1 MNRIKELFLDRKLDV
16 SNKVYIVF
24 SAAATLVML
33 LAFFISV
40 ITGGGRV
47 LTFGLWI
54 MFFVFS
60 ISLVYSIYK
69 RRFYVPSIISCA
81 LISFLF
87 FPFIFLS
94 QHLYFGA
101 IPIWMVVGYA
111 HTGLVLRGKTRV
123 IIIFIQSM
131 INIFCFIIAFTRDWE
146 SIIEAYSD
154 VSRLVDHWFAVV
166 GGGLV
171 LFLIATFNKWLNS
184 IEQKTIK
191 AQRDDIVSLY
201 QNQNRFFSSMS
212 HEIRTPIN
220 TIMGLNEVNLSL
232 SPSEDILEYSTEI
245 EHASKKLLTLI
256 NDILDLAK
264 LQSGKMEIVDVEYNL
279 SDMISAITDDVWKE
293 SYDRGIKLKITTE
306 PRLPACLLGDE
317 IRIRQVVR
325 NILTYSINSTQSGSV
340 SLQIRQEEIS
350 SEETILI
357 FEISDTGMGMR
368 REEIPFVFDTFRYT
382 GEDTTDR
389 EGTGLELP
397 IAKNLS
403 DIMGGN
409 IDVDSIY
416 RRGSKYT
423 FSVRQKLVA
432 CSLVLEKRAPEEKKR
447 FTSFTAK
454 SAKVLVVDDDGMN
467 LNVFKRMFS
476 GIFSDIDT
484 ASGGEEAIG
493 LCRDKEYDLIFVDH
507 LMPGMDGLETLAQI
521 RELREGILAVALT
534 ANSGSDAR
542 ALYREAGFTDYLSK
556 PIDKEYALRTIYKL
570 LPTDKIE
577 ILEDEAALDAEKNKE
592 AVQKEENKEQKRSKV
607 VVTTDSVADIPAYM
621 LEGQNIPI
629 IPFYVNTSEGKRYK
643 DQVEISSES
652 LISFINNDDRY
663 AFSEPAAEWEY
674 EIFFGDVLKQA
685 DKIIHLSTA
694 KNNSPAYG
702 NAVAASKSFANVEV
716 IDSGNVC
723 FGLGVMAID
732 AAKLAASGAGVE
744 EIREKVLSD
753 REKIKFDFVVDET
766 RNLAATGRI
775 PLVVH
780 RICSFFNIHPVI
792 KLRNSKLTVRTVRI
806 GDINKIRDRY
816 FKKICKQKDIS
827 DDFLALLHCNVEAET
842 LRKLE
847 RELQENIPTNR
858 FVTILTGPA
867 VASNSGRGAFGIC
880 YRQK

>member
-1 MNRIKELFLDRKLDV
+1 MNRIKRLFLDRNLDV

-24 SAAATLVML
+24 SAAAAIVVLI
-33 LAFFISV
+33 AFFISV
-40 ITGGGRV
+40 ITGGGRA

-60 ISLVYSIYK
+60 ISLVYSVYK

-87 FPFIFLS
+87 FPFVFLS

-123 IIIFIQSM
+123 IVIFIQSM
-131 INIFCFIIAFTRDWE
+131 INIFCFIIAFTRNWE
-146 SIIEAYSD
+146 AVIVDYSD
-154 VSRLVDHWFAVV
+154 TSRLVDHWFAVV

-171 LFLIATFNKWLNS
+171 LFLVATFNKWLNS
-184 IEQKTIK
+184 LEQKTIK

-279 SDMISAITDDVWKE
+279 SDMISSITDDVWKE
-293 SYDRGIKLKITTE
+293 SYDKGIKLKIITE
-306 PRLPACLLGDE
+306 PRLPAGLMGDE
-317 IRIRQVVR
+317 IRIRQIVR
-325 NILTYSINSTQSGSV
+325 NLLTYSINTTEAGTV
-340 SLQIRQEEIS
+340 TLQIRHEDISPEEA
-350 SEETILI
+350 ILI
-357 FEISDTGMGMR
+357 FEVSDTGMGMR

-382 GEDTTDR
+382 GEDATDR

-432 CSLVLEKRAPEEKKR
+432 CSLVFEKEAPKEKK
-447 FTSFTAK
+447 SFTNFTAQT
-454 SAKVLVVDDDGMN
+454 AKVLVVDDDGMN

-476 GIFSDIDT
+476 GVFSNIDT

-493 LCRDKEYDLIFVDH
+493 LCKAKDYDLVFIDH
-507 LMPGMDGLETLAQI
+507 LMPGMDGLETLSKIQEI
-521 RELREGILAVALT
+521 REDIVAVALT

-570 LPTDKIE
+570 LPSDKIE
-577 ILEDEAALDAEKNKE
+577 RLDDGADSTGKNEDT
-592 AVQKEENKEQKRSKV
+592 VQKEENTEQRRSKIII
-607 VVTTDSVADIPAYM
+607 TTDSVADIPGFM
-621 LEGQNIPI
+621 LEEQNIPI

-643 DQVEISSES
+643 DQLEISSES

-674 EIFFGDVLKQA
+674 EIFFGNVLKQA
-685 DKIIHLSTA
+685 DRIIHVATA
-694 KNNSPAYG
+694 KNNSPAYD

-732 AAKLAASGAGVE
+732 AAKLAASGAPVE
-744 EIREKVLSD
+744 EIREKILSD

-775 PLVVH
+775 PLIVH

-792 KLRNSKLTVRTVRI
+792 KLRDSKLVVRTVRI

-816 FKKICKQKDIS
+816 FKKICNQKDIS
-827 DDFLALLHCNVEAET
+827 EDFLALLHCNVDAEA
-842 LRKLE
+842 LKKLE
-847 RELQENIPTNR
+847 KELQENIPTNR
-858 FVTILTGPA
+858 FVTVLTGPA